1 MFKKPS
7 EYYGFLYDDFSY
19 KNTFVQTFNLVSNFR
34 HFNINK
40 ILIMNIFI
48 LLKQMWDFPSGPV
61 IKTLLLHCWECGA
74 RSLVRELRSCMLCG
88 VAKNNNKVKFVKK
101 KKENE
106 WRRREWVAHTGFLE
120 PSNGSSDTKMVETCH
135 YTLCSP

>member
-48 LLKQMWDFPSGPV
+48 LLKQM
-61 IKTLLLHCWECGA
+61 
-74 RSLVRELRSCMLCG
+74 
-88 VAKNNNKVKFVKK
+88 
-101 KKENE
+101 
-106 WRRREWVAHTGFLE
+106 
-120 PSNGSSDTKMVETCH
+120 
-135 YTLCSP
+135 